1 MAGLATRVLVFLVV
15 FCLVVNLREAEGSRR
30 SGRSRYRSSRYRSSS
45 TSTSGGGKGWIGG
58 VVIGGIAVTA
68 VIVFLLIKFRHKLP
82 CFSKTTVPTTK
93 VGAAPVTYIT
103 DNTKPMD
110 HNSTSFKSD
119 DPYSALPPPW
129 TKGNTLPPLTQATYP
144 PPPPPAYSPPPAYP
158 CSPPPAYDSHGGAL
172 P

>member
-45 TSTSGGGKGWIGG
+45 TSTSGGGKGWIG
-58 VVIGGIAVTA
+58 ICGIPVTA
-68 VIVFLLIKFRHKLP
+68 VIVLLIKYWHKLP
-82 CFSKTTVPTTK
+82 CFSKTKLPTTK
-93 VGAAPVTYIT
+93 VSPAPVTCVT

-110 HNSTSFKSD
+110 HDSTSFKSD
-119 DPYSALPPPW
+119 DPCSALPSPR
-129 TKGNTLPPLTQATYP
+129 TKGNTLHLLTQATYP
-144 PPPPPAYSPPPAYP
+144 PPTPPAYSPPPACP